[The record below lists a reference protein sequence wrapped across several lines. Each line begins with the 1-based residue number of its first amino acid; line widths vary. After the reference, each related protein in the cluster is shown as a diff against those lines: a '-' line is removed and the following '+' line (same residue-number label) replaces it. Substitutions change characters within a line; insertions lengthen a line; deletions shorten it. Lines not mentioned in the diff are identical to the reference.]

1 MAKKKRKKFQI
12 ILTFEILIVLALA
25 VFAFFLVKVNKI
37 ERETVDEKKVNA
49 KDIKGFTNIML
60 FGVDA
65 RGKELKNSTR
75 SDTMILVSINEKTKE
90 ITLTSFYRDYYAFSP
105 AKAKSDKPVKLDSSE
120 FDKLTHA
127 YNNGAEA
134 ALKEINTNFDL
145 DVTDFVTV
153 NFIALVRVIDE
164 LGGVE
169 LDVPQ
174 KLVSEINK
182 YGGEIARKHKEP
194 FTKVTKGGVQTLT
207 GYQALGYCRTRHKDG
222 DFYRSQRQREVINKV
237 FKKFKQGANITK
249 ANALYDAVAANM
261 TTSFSTK
268 KIISLLS
275 DAPQYKIREEINAS
289 LGNGFPYH
297 PIEYRPNGIS
307 CQISQTPKDDI
318 IMLHYNLFNNGVL
331 PEQYTSTSDPNS
343 QNSTSSPESSETS
356 SSENKGLDYNY
367 TPSPTVDLITR
378 YHQSCYN
385 NLSNK

>member
-25 VFAFFLVKVNKI
+25 VFAVFLVKVNKI
-37 ERETVDEKKVNA
+37 ERESVDRKKVNA
-49 KDIKGFTNIML
+49 KDIEGFTNIML

-65 RGKELKNSTR
+65 RCSELKNSTR

-90 ITLTSFYRDYYAFSP
+90 VTLTSFYRYYYAFSP
-105 AKAKSDKPVKLDSSE
+105 AKAKADKPVKLDSSE

-164 LGGVE
+164 LGGIE

-194 FTKVTKGGVQTLT
+194 FTKITKSGVQTLT
-207 GYQALGYCRTRHKDG
+207 GYQALGYCRTRHKDS
-222 DFYRSQRQREVINKV
+222 DFHRSQRQREVINKV
-237 FKKFKQGANITK
+237 FEKFKQGANITK

-275 DAPQYKIREEINAS
+275 DAPNIK
-289 LGNGFPYH
+289 FV
-297 PIEYRPNGIS
+297 
-307 CQISQTPKDDI
+307 K
-318 IMLHYNLFNNGVL
+318 
-331 PEQYTSTSDPNS
+331 
-343 QNSTSSPESSETS
+343 
-356 SSENKGLDYNY
+356 K
-367 TPSPTVDLITR
+367 
-378 YHQSCYN
+378 
-385 NLSNK
+385 